1 MANLRYNKAPMTLA
15 PKNGEPPAAPAGLK
29 TLFQDSYVTVSLDES
44 QKLIRFV
51 RSSTPFP
58 DLDAPRRTYEPLIA
72 MFNKM
77 GRQNYSILTDIRRAP
92 GRNDPAFETLMLDL
106 RTRVQLG
113 FARRGTL
120 VATAVGAMQVR
131 RLTKEDGLERMI
143 SSDEADLLRYLAPEP
158 KRG

>member
-1 MANLRYNKAPMTLA
+1 MTVG
-15 PKNGEPPAAPAGLK
+15 PKNSAPPPAAPAGLK
-29 TLFQDSYVTVSLDES
+29 TLFHDSYVTVSLDES
-44 QKLIRFV
+44 KKLIRFV

-58 DLDAPRRTYEPLIA
+58 DLDAPRRTYKTLTA
-72 MFNKM
+72 MFDAM
-77 GRQNYSILTDIRRAP
+77 GRQHYSLLTDIRRAP
-92 GRNDPAFETLMLDL
+92 GRNDPAFETLMLEL

-143 SSDEADLLRYLAPEP
+143 SSDEAELLHYLVLDP
-158 KRG
+158 KPD

>member
-1 MANLRYNKAPMTLA
+1 MTVA

-29 TLFQDSYVTVSLDES
+29 ILFQDSYVTVSLDES

-58 DLDAPRRTYEPLIA
+58 NLDAPRRTYETLIA

-77 GRQNYSILTDIRRAP
+77 GRQHYSILTDIRRAP

-131 RLTKEDGLERMI
+131 RLTREDGLERMI
-143 SSDEADLLRYLAPEP
+143 SSDEAELLDYLAPEP

>member
-1 MANLRYNKAPMTLA
+1 MTLG
-15 PKNGEPPAAPAGLK
+15 PKNGGPPTAAPASLK
-29 TLFQDSYVTVSLDES
+29 TIFHDSYVTVSLDEAK
-44 QKLIRFV
+44 KLIRFV

-58 DLDAPRRTYEPLIA
+58 DLDAPRRTYQTLIA
-72 MFNKM
+72 MFDAM
-77 GRQNYSILTDIRRAP
+77 GRQHYSILTDIRRAP

-143 SSDEADLLRYLAPEP
+143 SSDEAELLRYLAPDP
-158 KRG
+158 KPG